1 MALLPILLIFT
12 YSLLLLGVQSVKW
25 NNRISSLM
33 SPEYVSALGAKEA
46 ARRASDSHIEASKL
60 RGETLSAHS
69 LVQQWAERQHQLS
82 SAGGT
87 IPQLGVAAE
96 SEWDYKE
103 HGADWTQGKCKT
115 GTRQSP
121 VDLHIEGL
129 EEPPQKNMTQLYV
142 SAFSGER
149 AASMPSKLWKKGDFF
164 YTYPNQLSNVLLYRT
179 DKVFQLR
186 SAGEGLVPLGA
197 MFGSDTTEMFVAHQI
212 LFHSPSEH
220 TFQGAANRREIE
232 MQIWHYSNDLL
243 SMEASK
249 SVNVTSLPYLALFAQ
264 SSVNLPEVERAVA
277 ENSKNGRDPSLPS
290 SHWRVIS
297 LTFMSEELDQASLE
311 ELRGLPS
318 EKLLRTLLMAD
329 ISNKRTQGESE
340 LLELP
345 HPLNLQSLMMMLQ
358 LTNQEFFAYDGS
370 HTMPGCEENV
380 RWYVARQPLPVATD
394 TMLRFYK
401 MLNPKTLKSVKE
413 KDGNFRQL
421 QNVEGNMH
429 NDGNVFLV
437 QGFPLQVLIADSLGF
452 TNMSDQAEVN
462 ASTFQGWFQE
472 SSAISV
478 PVCLPLV
485 AVSMSLFVGL
495 TL

>member
-1 MALLPILLIFT
+1 MTLFPLTFIFT
-12 YSLLLLGVQSVKW
+12 YSILLIGAYAGKW
-25 NNRISSLM
+25 NNQTSSLL
-33 SPEYVSALGAKEA
+33 SPEYLSALGANEA
-46 ARRASDSHIEASKL
+46 ARRANASRSETSNL

-69 LVQQWAERQHQLS
+69 LVQQWVQRQHQVS
-82 SAGGT
+82 STTGT
-87 IPQLGVAAE
+87 IPQLGVIAE

-129 EEPPQKNMTQLYV
+129 EEPPQKNMTQLYL

-179 DKVFQLR
+179 DK
-186 SAGEGLVPLGA
+186 
-197 MFGSDTTEMFVAHQI
+197 
-212 LFHSPSEH
+212 
-220 TFQGAANRREIE
+220 
-232 MQIWHYSNDLL
+232 
-243 SMEASK
+243 
-249 SVNVTSLPYLALFAQ
+249 
-264 SSVNLPEVERAVA
+264 SSVNLPEVERVVA
-277 ENSKNGRDPSLPS
+277 ENSKGGKDPSLPS

-329 ISNKRTQGESE
+329 ISNKQAQGDSQ

-413 KDGNFRQL
+413 KDGNFREL

-472 SSAISV
+472 SKAVST
-478 PVCLPLV
+478 PTCLSLLAVTLSLV
-485 AVSMSLFVGL
+485 AGL
-495 TL
+495 LL

>member
-1 MALLPILLIFT
+1 MQLPCLLFALIFPVLIHRVESGRWSSKT
-12 YSLLLLGVQSVKW
+12 NSLL
-25 NNRISSLM
+25 
-33 SPEYVSALGAKEA
+33 SPDYLSALGAQEA
-46 ARRASDSHIEASKL
+46 AKRASSSHKATAKL
-60 RGETLSAHS
+60 REETLAAHS
-69 LVQQWAERQHQLS
+69 LVQQWVEKHHRVAT
-82 SAGGT
+82 AKGT
-87 IPQLGVAAE
+87 IPQLGVHPE
-96 SEWDYKE
+96 HEWDYKE
-103 HGADWTQGKCKT
+103 HGADWNQGKCKT

-129 EEPPQKNMTQLYV
+129 EEPSQKNMMQLYMG
-142 SAFSGER
+142 AFSGGQGSPR
-149 AASMPSKLWKKGDFF
+149 PSRLWKKGDFF
-164 YTYPNQLSNVLLYRT
+164 YTYPSQLSNVLLYRT
-179 DKVFQLR
+179 EKVFQLR
-186 SAGEGLVPLGA
+186 SSGKGFVPLGA
-197 MFGSDTTEMFVAHQI
+197 LFGSDTTEMFVAHQI

-220 TFQGAANRREIE
+220 TFQGEANRREIE

-249 SVNVTSLPYLALFAQ
+249 SVNLTTLPYMGLFAQ
-264 SSVNLPEVERAVA
+264 SSVNLPEVESVIL
-277 ENSKNGRDPSLPS
+277 ENNRSGKDPELPS

-318 EKLLRTLLMAD
+318 ERLLRSLLMAEGQ
-329 ISNKRTQGESE
+329 SNESDSV

-345 HPLNLQSLMMMLQ
+345 HTLNLQSLMMMLQ
-358 LTNQEFFAYDGS
+358 LTNEEFFAYDGS

-401 MLNPKTLKSVKE
+401 MLNPKSMKSVKE

-452 TNMSDQAEVN
+452 INMSDPAEIS
-462 ASTFQGWFQE
+462 ASSFEGWFQE
-472 SSAISV
+472 SHATLSV
-478 PVCLPLV
+478 PAWTVFWAVGVLALV
-485 AVSMSLFVGL
+485 TAIR
-495 TL
+495 

>member
-1 MALLPILLIFT
+1 MKMRLPFLLPCSIPFFALTSSEAGQWETKRSHLL
-12 YSLLLLGVQSVKW
+12 
-25 NNRISSLM
+25 
-33 SPEYVSALGAKEA
+33 SPESLSRLGAREA
-46 ARRASDSHIEASKL
+46 ARRASSRAEEAELQGGTK
-60 RGETLSAHS
+60 SAHAF
-69 LVQQWAERQHQLS
+69 VQEWTDQKRS
-82 SAGGT
+82 SAATGFV
-87 IPQLGVAAE
+87 PQLGVANEAE
-96 SEWDYKE
+96 WSYKE

-129 EEPPQKNMTQLYV
+129 EEPQHKNMTELYLG
-142 SAFSGER
+142 AFSGKQAPAELIK
-149 AASMPSKLWKKGDFF
+149 PWKKGDFF
-164 YTYPNQLSNVLLYRT
+164 YTYPSQFSKALLYRT
-179 DKVFQLR
+179 DKVFQIR

-220 TFQGAANRREIE
+220 TFQGEANRREIE

-243 SMEASK
+243 SYEASK
-249 SVNVTSLPYLALFAQ
+249 SVGLTTLPYMALFAQ
-264 SSVNLPEVERAVA
+264 SSINLPDVERVLLDTA
-277 ENSKNGRDPSLPS
+277 KKGTDPSLPF

-311 ELRGLPS
+311 ELRSLPS
-318 EKLLRTLLMAD
+318 ERLLRTLLLAD
-329 ISNKRTQGESE
+329 GQSKQAYGEPTPID
-340 LLELP
+340 LP

-401 MLNPKTLKSVKE
+401 MLNPTSLKSVKE
-413 KDGNFRQL
+413 KDGNFREL

-437 QGFPLQVLIADSLGF
+437 QGFPLQVLIAESLGF
-452 TNMSDQAEVN
+452 TNMSDQAEVS
-462 ASTFQGWFQE
+462 ARSFQGWLHE
-472 SSAISV
+472 SKAMHATAW
-478 PVCLPLV
+478 LPLSVLCLSAAIVVV
-485 AVSMSLFVGL
+485 A
-495 TL
+495 

>member
-1 MALLPILLIFT
+1 MKFHSLVFISTCSISILGANAGKWNSQAR
-12 YSLLLLGVQSVKW
+12 SLL
-25 NNRISSLM
+25 
-33 SPEYVSALGAKEA
+33 SPEHLSALGANEA
-46 ARRASDSHIEASKL
+46 ARRADASRIETSNL
-60 RGETLSAHS
+60 RGDSLSAHS
-69 LVQQWAERQHQLS
+69 MVQKWVEKQHRLS
-82 SAGGT
+82 SSTGT
-87 IPQLGVAAE
+87 IPQLGVSPE

-129 EEPPQKNMTQLYV
+129 EEPPQKNMTQLYLN
-142 SAFSGER
+142 AFSGER
-149 AASMPSKLWKKGDFF
+149 ASMMPTKLWKKGDFF

-179 DKVFQLR
+179 DKVFQIR

-220 TFQGAANRREIE
+220 TFQGEANRREIE

-249 SVNVTSLPYLALFAQ
+249 SVNLTSLPYMALFAQ
-264 SSVNLPEVERAVA
+264 SSVNLPEVERVMA
-277 ENSKNGRDPSLPS
+277 ENSKRGKDPSLPS

-329 ISNKRTQGESE
+329 VSNKNSQGDSE

-462 ASTFQGWFQE
+462 ATTFQGWLQE
-472 SSAISV
+472 SSAASTPTRFSLLVISV
-478 PVCLPLV
+478 
-485 AVSMSLFVGL
+485 SLLAGL
-495 TL
+495 LL

>member
-1 MALLPILLIFT
+1 MAPL
-12 YSLLLLGVQSVKW
+12 SLLFCLVSLVLLYKAEGGRW
-25 NNRISSLM
+25 NNQIRSPL
-33 SPEYVSALGAKEA
+33 SPEHLSALGAKEA
-46 ARRASDSHIEASKL
+46 AQRASDSHAKL
-60 RGETLSAHS
+60 RGDTLSAHS
-69 LVQQWAERQHQLS
+69 LVQQLVEKTNRAS
-82 SAGGT
+82 PATGS
-87 IPQLGVAAE
+87 IPQLGALPE

-129 EEPPQKNMTQLYV
+129 EEPAKKNMTELYV
-142 SAFSGER
+142 GAFSGEQT
-149 AASMPSKLWKKGDFF
+149 SSWSNKLWKKGDFF
-164 YTYPNQLSNVLLYRT
+164 YTYPNQLNSVLLYRT
-179 DKVFQLR
+179 DKVFQIR

-220 TFQGAANRREIE
+220 TFQGEANRREIE

-249 SVNVTSLPYLALFAQ
+249 SVNLTTLPYLALFAQ
-264 SSVNLPEVERAVA
+264 SSINLPDVERAMA
-277 ENSKNGRDPSLPS
+277 ENSKSGKDPLLPS

-318 EKLLRTLLMAD
+318 ERLLRTLLMAD
-329 ISNKRTQGESE
+329 GLSKETHGGSE
-340 LLELP
+340 VLELT

-370 HTMPGCEENV
+370 QTMPGCEENV

-401 MLNPKTLKSVKE
+401 MLNPKSLKSVKE

-452 TNMSDQAEVN
+452 TNMSDQAEVS
-462 ASTFQGWFQE
+462 ASSFQGWLQE
-472 SSAISV
+472 SKAAPKHMWLAFWTI
-478 PVCLPLV
+478 
-485 AVSMSLFVGL
+485 AASLSIIAL
-495 TL
+495 L

>member
-1 MALLPILLIFT
+1 MQLQ
-12 YSLLLLGVQSVKW
+12 LLLLSSVFFFVFTPCDAGQWETK
-25 NNRISSLM
+25 RSQPL
-33 SPEYVSALGAKEA
+33 SPEVPSRIGAREA
-46 ARRASDSHIEASKL
+46 ARRASSRAADPNVQGGTTA
-60 RGETLSAHS
+60 AHAF
-69 LVQQWAERQHQLS
+69 VQEWVEQHQRGS
-82 SAGGT
+82 GATGF
-87 IPQLGVAAE
+87 IPQLGVANEAE
-96 SEWDYKE
+96 WSYKE
-103 HGADWTQGKCKT
+103 HGSDWTQGKCKT

-129 EEPPQKNMTQLYV
+129 EEPPHKNMTELYLG
-142 SAFSGER
+142 AFSGEQR
-149 AASMPSKLWKKGDFF
+149 PPAELTKPWKKGDFF
-164 YTYPNQLSNVLLYRT
+164 YTYPNQFSKALLYKT
-179 DKVFQLR
+179 DKVFQIR

-220 TFQGAANRREIE
+220 TFQGEANRREIE

-243 SMEASK
+243 SYEASK
-249 SVNVTSLPYLALFAQ
+249 SVGLTTLPYMALFAQ
-264 SSVNLPEVERAVA
+264 SSINLPDVERVLTDAA
-277 ENSKNGRDPSLPS
+277 KKGEDPTLPS

-311 ELRGLPS
+311 ELRNLPS
-318 EKLLRTLLMAD
+318 ERLLRTLLLAD
-329 ISNKRTQGESE
+329 GQSKQAYGQPTPID
-340 LLELP
+340 LP

-401 MLNPKTLKSVKE
+401 MLNPTSLKSVKE
-413 KDGNFRQL
+413 KDGNFREL

-437 QGFPLQVLIADSLGF
+437 QGFPLQVLIAESLGF
-452 TNMSDQAEVN
+452 TNMSDQAEVT
-462 ASTFQGWFQE
+462 ARSFQGWLHE
-472 SSAISV
+472 SKASHAAAW
-478 PVCLPLV
+478 LPLSILCLS
-485 AVSMSLFVGL
+485 AVFVLGA
-495 TL
+495 